1 MKSKISFWGRLAYY
15 LKSTQ
20 WINMMTFSVLAFY
33 TAIFIPARI
42 QMISLSTLL
51 VNLSIFFSGVSSL
64 FLIELS
70 KEEE

>member
-1 MKSKISFWGRLAYY
+1 MKSKTSFWERLTYY
-15 LKSTQ
+15 LESIQ
-20 WINMMTFSVLAFY
+20 WINMITFSVLAFY
-33 TAIFIPARI
+33 TAIFIPAKI
-42 QMISLSTLL
+42 PLSTLL